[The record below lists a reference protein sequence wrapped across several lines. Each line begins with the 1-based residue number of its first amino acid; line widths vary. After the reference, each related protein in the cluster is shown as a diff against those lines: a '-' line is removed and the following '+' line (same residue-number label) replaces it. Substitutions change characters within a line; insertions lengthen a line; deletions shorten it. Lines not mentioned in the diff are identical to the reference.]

1 MNFSL
6 FDNEKYTRKEF
17 KFLGSL
23 GRNGMSRIEKVK
35 YIKDNAEY
43 ALKIFERSQIDT
55 MDKYEQLI
63 TEKEM
68 LEKCNYPGIL
78 KIFGSFTDSEYVYLI
93 LEYCEYGDFGKFLSR
108 FPTFPF
114 ELARFYAG
122 ELVSILTYFHS
133 QNVVHGNIK
142 PSNILISSTLHL
154 KITDFRNINT
164 DNSNKRKVSSL
175 LSADYISPELLDEGE
190 SGVPADMW
198 ALGCIIYQM
207 LVGSPPFVSATQYT
221 TFERIRGGN
230 VEFPL
235 SLPPFA
241 VDLIQSL
248 LLPDPQLR
256 IGVADIEELNTHIFF
271 QGIDILRIY
280 SIQPPDYTF
289 EMLPEQ
295 TLESRLIIK
304 ELVKK
309 KAGWLYKKRILEIT
323 EQPSI
328 KYYEPVKME
337 CRGAI
342 EISPQLRAEVKGKT
356 DFQIITPKRVYYF
369 KTVTN
374 GDSEIWVNAV
384 NSLVTKIYG
393 A

>member
-190 SGVPADMW
+190 SGVPADM
-198 ALGCIIYQM
+198 
-207 LVGSPPFVSATQYT
+207 
-221 TFERIRGGN
+221 
-230 VEFPL
+230 
-235 SLPPFA
+235 
-241 VDLIQSL
+241 
-248 LLPDPQLR
+248 
-256 IGVADIEELNTHIFF
+256 
-271 QGIDILRIY
+271 
-280 SIQPPDYTF
+280 
-289 EMLPEQ
+289 
-295 TLESRLIIK
+295 
-304 ELVKK
+304 
-309 KAGWLYKKRILEIT
+309 
-323 EQPSI
+323 
-328 KYYEPVKME
+328 
-337 CRGAI
+337 
-342 EISPQLRAEVKGKT
+342 
-356 DFQIITPKRVYYF
+356 
-369 KTVTN
+369 
-374 GDSEIWVNAV
+374 
-384 NSLVTKIYG
+384 
-393 A
+393 